1 MITIKDGV
9 KSIVKKAVI
18 PIAGY
23 GTRLFPAT
31 KAVPKALFPIISQ
44 DGFAKPVIQLI
55 IEEALTAGA
64 EEVCLVA
71 QPQQV
76 EPIADYFSGTVADAI
91 RAKSELAAQA
101 DRLEE
106 IGERLHFAIQAE
118 PQGFGHAIYCAKE
131 FAAGEPV
138 IILLGDH
145 LYISESNVSCAK
157 QLTAVYER
165 VGQSVTSL
173 DLCPES
179 ELSVN
184 GIVHGN
190 PAVESSRLYTLT
202 QISEKPTV
210 EFAQAHLRVEGIPE
224 QEYLCNFGIDL
235 LTPLLFDIL
244 DYNYKHQILTH
255 GEIQLRD
262 AMSEMIRQE
271 GMYGYRVAGKRYD
284 TGNPQ
289 ELLRTV
295 YAFGL
300 QSLYREVLIPLGEI
314 RAKIRNGQFELSEH
328 AVEQSGLRHI
338 SLQEVREVIEECE
351 VIENYPNDKYG
362 PSCLILGFTQSK
374 RPLHIQCS
382 YPSRPLVKIITLYEP
397 DPLRWID
404 FKTREENV

>member
-1 MITIKDGV
+1 MGLPQRG
-9 KSIVKKAVI
+9 KKLNFRMQPIRKAII

-23 GTRLFPAT
+23 GTRLFPST
-31 KAVPKALFPIISQ
+31 KAVPKALFPIIAQ

-55 IEEALTAGA
+55 IEEALTAGVEA
-64 EEVCLVA
+64 VCLVA

-76 EPIADYFSGTVADAI
+76 EPIADYFSGTVAEAI
-91 RAKSELAAQA
+91 REKAELAAQA
-101 DRLEE
+101 DRLAE

-118 PQGFGHAIYCAKE
+118 PKGFGHAIYCAKD

-145 LYISESNVSCAK
+145 LYISESDISCAK
-157 QLTAVYER
+157 QLVDVYEA

-190 PAVESSRLYTLT
+190 PAVKSSRLYTLT
-202 QISEKPTV
+202 QIAEKPTV
-210 EFAQAHLRVEGIPE
+210 DFAQEHLRVEGIPE
-224 QEYLCNFGIDL
+224 QQYLCNFGIDL

-244 DYNYKHQILTH
+244 DYNYNHQILTH

-262 AMSEMIRQE
+262 AMTEMIRQE

-300 QSLYREVLIPLGEI
+300 QSPYRKVLVL
-314 RAKIRNGQFELSEH
+314 
-328 AVEQSGLRHI
+328 
-338 SLQEVREVIEECE
+338 
-351 VIENYPNDKYG
+351 
-362 PSCLILGFTQSK
+362 
-374 RPLHIQCS
+374 
-382 YPSRPLVKIITLYEP
+382 
-397 DPLRWID
+397 
-404 FKTREENV
+404 

>member
-1 MITIKDGV
+1 MKF
-9 KSIVKKAVI
+9 IVKKAVI

-55 IEEALTAGA
+55 IEEALTAGV

-91 RAKSELAAQA
+91 REKSELAVQA

-118 PQGFGHAIYCAKE
+118 PQGFGHAIYCAKD

-145 LYISESNVSCAK
+145 LYISESDITCAK
-157 QLTAVYER
+157 QLVDVYEE

-190 PAVESSRLYTLT
+190 PSVESSRLYTLT
-202 QISEKPTV
+202 QIAEKPTV
-210 EFAQAHLRVEGIPE
+210 EFAQEHLGVEGVPE
-224 QEYLCNFGIDL
+224 KEYLCNFGIDL

-244 DYNYKHQILTH
+244 DYNYKHQVLTH

-262 AMSEMIRQE
+262 AMTEMIRQE
-271 GMYGYRVAGKRYD
+271 GMYGYRVAGERYD

-295 YAFGL
+295 CAFGL
-300 QSLYREVLIPLGEI
+300 QGPYREVLV
-314 RAKIRNGQFELSEH
+314 H
-328 AVEQSGLRHI
+328 
-338 SLQEVREVIEECE
+338 
-351 VIENYPNDKYG
+351 
-362 PSCLILGFTQSK
+362 
-374 RPLHIQCS
+374 
-382 YPSRPLVKIITLYEP
+382 
-397 DPLRWID
+397 
-404 FKTREENV
+404 

>member
-1 MITIKDGV
+1 MQRIQ
-9 KSIVKKAVI
+9 KAVI

-31 KAVPKALFPIISQ
+31 KAVPKALFPIIAQ

-55 IEEALTAGA
+55 IEEALTAGV

-76 EPIADYFSGTVADAI
+76 EPIADYFSGNVAAAI
-91 RAKSELAAQA
+91 REKAELAAQA

-118 PQGFGHAIYCAKE
+118 PEGFGHAIYCARD

-138 IILLGDH
+138 IVLLGDH
-145 LYISESNVSCAK
+145 LYISESGGSCAK
-157 QLTAVYER
+157 QLVDVYVK

-173 DLCPES
+173 DLCHES

-184 GIVHGN
+184 GVVHGN
-190 PAVESSRLYTLT
+190 PCVESPRLYTLA

-210 EFAQAHLRVEGIPE
+210 EYAQEHLRVEGIPE
-224 QEYLCNFGIDL
+224 RQYLCNFGIDL

-244 DYNYKHQILTH
+244 DYNYKHQVLTH

-262 AMSEMIRQE
+262 AMTEMIKQE
-271 GMYGYRVAGKRYD
+271 GMYGYRVAGERCD

-295 YAFGL
+295 NAFGL
-300 QSLYREVLIPLGEI
+300 QGPYREVLERPIP
-314 RAKIRNGQFELSEH
+314 
-328 AVEQSGLRHI
+328 
-338 SLQEVREVIEECE
+338 
-351 VIENYPNDKYG
+351 
-362 PSCLILGFTQSK
+362 
-374 RPLHIQCS
+374 
-382 YPSRPLVKIITLYEP
+382 
-397 DPLRWID
+397 
-404 FKTREENV
+404 KTT